1 MFSSSPLL
9 LLILFSLLII
19 PASSH
24 LDPDP
29 PSITRYQYV
38 DGITGNNN
46 NDGLTPDTPLAT
58 LGQAVSEIRVR
69 VSNSTRAW
77 RKIQKEKSRNPPPLT
92 SRSNPTPL
100 PPITL
105 TNYRATTPRMA
116 IAST

>member
-1 MFSSSPLL
+1 MFFSSPLL

-69 VSNSTRAW
+69 VSNSSVEKDTK
-77 RKIQKEKSRNPPPLT
+77 RKIAKP
-92 SRSNPTPL
+92 
-100 PPITL
+100 
-105 TNYRATTPRMA
+105 ATTCF
-116 IAST
+116 SL